1 MEHQS
6 QEDGQKWS
14 QQLNNPLPGQEPS
27 EESDVESL
35 ALFKSIM

>member
-6 QEDGQKWS
+6 QEDGQKWAA
-14 QQLNNPLPGQEPS
+14 QLNNPMPWQ
-27 EESDVESL
+27 EESPEDDNRSL